1 MNNDGREKLWTTSFF
16 ILWQGQLVSTIG
28 DAVYGIALGFWV
40 LAVTGSTALMG
51 ALMAASTLPGVLIS
65 PFAGVLI
72 DRSNKKRLFILMDL
86 LRGVCIVFLSVFAY
100 KGIIA
105 VWMVFAA
112 GILLS
117 LCGAIFSP
125 GIQSTI
131 PDLVPKSKITNAN
144 SVFLI
149 VSSGSNLIGNVA
161 GGFLYQAL
169 GAPFLFLVDGLSF
182 LFSGASLPFVKIPK
196 VERKEESHFFDD
208 MAAGFK
214 YMWYQTGLRVI
225 LIVIALS
232 NFFSFIAIVLFMP
245 LFKFTSYLGA
255 EKYGV
260 AMACFMGGAML
271 GFILLSIL
279 TVKPSNKLKLF
290 IISIA
295 ISNTLIVAAVNLHVF
310 IIIVPLLALAGFF
323 NSLVNVLLISTV
335 QASTPQ
341 EVRGKVM
348 SFISMTTSGLTPF
361 AMALGG
367 VLGGIF
373 PIKFVIS
380 VAFIAGLLV
389 TIPACISRSFREY
402 ITADYGAVETVEIL
416 QKEQEK
422 PL

>member
-1 MNNDGREKLWTTSFF
+1 MKNENPEKLWTTNFL
-16 ILWQGQLVSTIG
+16 ILWQSQLVSTVG

-51 ALMAASTLPGVLIS
+51 ALMAASTLPGVLVS

-86 LRGVCIVFLSVFAY
+86 IRGVCIVTLASAAY

-105 VWMVFAA
+105 IWMVFAA

-117 LCGAIFSP
+117 VCGAVFSP
-125 GIQSTI
+125 GIQSTV

-144 SVFLI
+144 SAFLI
-149 VSSGSNLIGNVA
+149 VTSGSNLIGNVA

-169 GAPFLFLVDGLSF
+169 GAPFLFLIDGLSF

-196 VERKEESHFFDD
+196 NEHKEKLHFFED
-208 MAAGFK
+208 MAEGFRF
-214 YMWYQTGLRVI
+214 MWRQTGLRVI
-225 LIVIALS
+225 LIVVALS
-232 NFFSFIAIVLFMP
+232 NFFSFIAIVLFLP
-245 LFKFTSYLGA
+245 YFKYTPSLGA
-255 EKYGV
+255 GKYGV
-260 AMACFMGGAML
+260 AMACFMGGSML
-271 GFILLSIL
+271 GFLLLSIL
-279 TVKPSNKLKLF
+279 TVKPLNKLKLF
-290 IISIA
+290 IIA
-295 ISNTLIVAAVNLHVF
+295 YLTSNLLFIVVVNQPLFIVAA
-310 IIIVPLLALAGFF
+310 ILLSVAGFL
-323 NSLVNVLLISTV
+323 NSIVNVLLISTV

-373 PIKFVIS
+373 PIKYVIS
-380 VAFIAGLLV
+380 AAFMAGLLV
-389 TIPACISRSFREY
+389 AIPSCISKSFREY
-402 ITADYGAVETVEIL
+402 ITTDYGANDVQDIIRE
-416 QKEQEK
+416 
-422 PL
+422 

>member
-1 MNNDGREKLWTTSFF
+1 MKNENPEKLWTTNFL
-16 ILWQGQLVSTIG
+16 ILWQSQLVSTVG

-51 ALMAASTLPGVLIS
+51 ALMAASTLPGVLVS

-86 LRGVCIVFLSVFAY
+86 IRGVCIVTLASAAY

-105 VWMVFAA
+105 IWMVFAA

-117 LCGAIFSP
+117 VCGAVFSP
-125 GIQSTI
+125 GIQSTV

-144 SVFLI
+144 SAFLI
-149 VSSGSNLIGNVA
+149 VTSGSNLIGNVA

-169 GAPFLFLVDGLSF
+169 GAPFLFLIDGLSF

-196 VERKEESHFFDD
+196 NEHKEKLHFFED
-208 MAAGFK
+208 MAEGFRF
-214 YMWYQTGLRVI
+214 MWRQTGLRVI
-225 LIVIALS
+225 LIVVALS
-232 NFFSFIAIVLFMP
+232 NFFSFIAIVLFLP
-245 LFKFTSYLGA
+245 YFKYTPSLGA
-255 EKYGV
+255 GKYGV
-260 AMACFMGGAML
+260 AMACFMGGSML
-271 GFILLSIL
+271 GFLLLSIL

-290 IISIA
+290 IIA
-295 ISNTLIVAAVNLHVF
+295 YLTSNLLFIVVVNQPLFIVAA
-310 IIIVPLLALAGFF
+310 ILLSVAGFL
-323 NSLVNVLLISTV
+323 NSIVNVLLISTV

-373 PIKFVIS
+373 PIKYVIS
-380 VAFIAGLLV
+380 AAFMAGLLV
-389 TIPACISRSFREY
+389 AIPSCISKSFREY
-402 ITADYGAVETVEIL
+402 ITADYGANDA
-416 QKEQEK
+416 QKIV
-422 PL
+422 

>member
-1 MNNDGREKLWTTSFF
+1 MVNGRQDKLWTASFF
-16 ILWQGQLVSTIG
+16 ILWQGQLVSTVG

-51 ALMAASTLPGVLIS
+51 LLMAVSTLPGVLVS

-86 LRGVCIVFLSVFAY
+86 LRGICIVLLAAAAY
-100 KGIIA
+100 RGVIA
-105 VWMVFAA
+105 IWMVFAA

-117 LCGAIFSP
+117 ICGAVFSP

-182 LFSGASLPFVKIPK
+182 LFSGASMPFVKIPK
-196 VERKEESHFFDD
+196 SEHKETLHFFDD

-214 YMWYQTGLRVI
+214 FMWRQTGLRVI
-225 LIVIALS
+225 LIIIALS
-232 NFFSFIAIVLFMP
+232 NFFSFVAIVLFMP
-245 LFKFTSYLGA
+245 LFKYTPYLGA

-271 GFILLSIL
+271 GFILLSVL
-279 TVKPSNKLKLF
+279 TVKPANKLKLF
-290 IISIA
+290 MLSYFASNSLLII
-295 ISNTLIVAAVNLHVF
+295 AVNMR
-310 IIIVPLLALAGFF
+310 IIVVMVPLLVLAGFL

-341 EVRGKVM
+341 DVRGKVM

-373 PIKFVIS
+373 PIRYVIS
-380 VAFIAGLLV
+380 AAFFAGLFVAL
-389 TIPACISRSFREY
+389 PSCFSKSFREY
-402 ITADYGAVETVEIL
+402 ISADFSQNRTENIISGEL
-416 QKEQEK
+416 
-422 PL
+422 